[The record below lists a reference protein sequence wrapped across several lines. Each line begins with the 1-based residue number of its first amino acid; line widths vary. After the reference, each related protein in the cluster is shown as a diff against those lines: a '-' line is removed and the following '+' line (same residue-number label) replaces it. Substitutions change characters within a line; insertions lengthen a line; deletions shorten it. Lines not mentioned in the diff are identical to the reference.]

1 MLKKTLLFGALL
13 TLIPTLAFAESVT
26 TTIDGNCALKSATI
40 TVPAGKTASGFSL
53 GTLVAGTKCK
63 VGGAP
68 DTKGW
73 GITKGGAKVYYWSQF
88 KGGSPSEIGGTL
100 SGLVLQAGTYSVF
113 VDGGSGASA
122 TVSFTIK

>member
-1 MLKKTLLFGALL
+1 MLKRTLLFVALL

-26 TTIDGNCALKSATI
+26 ATIDGSCALKSATI

-53 GTLVAGTKCK
+53 GALAAGTKCT

-73 GITKGGAKVYYWSQF
+73 GITSGGVKVYYWSSF
-88 KGGSPSEIGGTL
+88 KGGSPSEVGGAL
-100 SGLVLQAGTYSVF
+100 SGLVLQPGTYGVF
-113 VDGGSGASA
+113 VDGGAGASA
-122 TVSFTIK
+122 TVNFTIK